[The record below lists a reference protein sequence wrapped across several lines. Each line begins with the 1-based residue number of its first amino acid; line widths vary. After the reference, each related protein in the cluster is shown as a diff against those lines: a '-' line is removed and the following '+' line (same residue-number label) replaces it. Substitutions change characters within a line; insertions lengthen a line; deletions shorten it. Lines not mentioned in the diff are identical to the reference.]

1 MRTGRS
7 KLFQI
12 ARFCAH
18 PPLRN
23 RYNLLKGKHICG
35 HRLWPRPF
43 VPHREMVWKWLRL
56 QIRSPEV
63 FNHGKGHGGVGFLC
77 ARECI
82 DELACI
88 IQSCIIQS
96 LTQCSY
102 AMTEESCAKCACSNM
117 FSSSTLSLGLPR
129 LCEREHQNS
138 HLSFLVRAPSLSWLK
153 PSSLENQ
160 NAVKS
165 ASFL

>member
-7 KLFQI
+7 KPFQI

-82 DELACI
+82 DEHA
-88 IQSCIIQS
+88 CIIQS

-102 AMTEESCAKCACSNM
+102 AMTEESCAKCACSSM

-138 HLSFLVRAPSLSWLK
+138 HLSFLVRAHSLS
-153 PSSLENQ
+153 
-160 NAVKS
+160 
-165 ASFL
+165 